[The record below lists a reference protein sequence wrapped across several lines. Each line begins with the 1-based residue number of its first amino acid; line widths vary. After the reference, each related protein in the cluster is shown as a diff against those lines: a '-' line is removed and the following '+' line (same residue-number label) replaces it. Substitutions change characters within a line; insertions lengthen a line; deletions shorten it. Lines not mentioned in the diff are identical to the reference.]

1 VVVDSEQELTLPG
14 SQDLPPVTPAVA
26 GMMCDDFE
34 ISSELPP
41 ATLLDLAARRA
52 VRLEEVAPGKTICG
66 SARPDPTN
74 RSSSTSKE
82 SSTRWRG
89 RPRST
94 PEPRLRVEHGRRRAY
109 VILSSG
115 R

>member
-34 ISSELPP
+34 LSSELPP

-52 VRLEEVAPGKTICG
+52 VRLEEVAPARR
-66 SARPDPTN
+66 SAAPPDRIRRTARAVRAKSHRRGGAEGRALRPNLGYVWNMGAAAPT
-74 RSSSTSKE
+74 
-82 SSTRWRG
+82 
-89 RPRST
+89 
-94 PEPRLRVEHGRRRAY
+94 
-109 VILSSG
+109 
-115 R
+115 